1 MNFSSPPSQAFS
13 SDAGMDLVITPLID
27 HLIDANLA
35 SMPSDAQVRT
45 ELYGLISTLKS
56 SNSANTTPVITMAA
70 CTAILSSATLSL
82 K

>member
-13 SDAGMDLVITPLID
+13 TDAGMDLVITPLID
-27 HLIDANLA
+27 NLIDANLA

-45 ELYGLISTLKS
+45 ELYSLISTLKS